1 MEKKRI
7 TYLTLLPATVVFLL
21 LALYPT
27 VEAVW
32 TSLNSYNL
40 TKPWL
45 GKSFL
50 FLGNY
55 IHLLSDSRFWLAL
68 LRAMQFVAASVVI
81 SFMVG
86 LAIALLLHRARWFKG
101 FFRIAFLVPMVVAP
115 AITALNFKFMY
126 NYNLG
131 IINHILE
138 LSGLGRIDLLGN
150 PSVVLWSIIAVDI
163 WQWTPLVIL
172 VLLAGLESLP
182 REPYEAALI
191 DGANRWQVFRSITLP
206 LLNKFITITLV
217 IRIMDALKVYEAIHL
232 MSAGGPGTASETLN
246 IYLARVGFNWFD
258 MGYASALGVIS
269 LYLTLFLAWFLV
281 KRTGAFATGR

>member
-7 TYLTLLPATVVFLL
+7 TYLTLLPAAIVFVL

-27 VEAVW
+27 IEAIW

-45 GKSFL
+45 GKSFV

-55 IHLLSDSRFWLAL
+55 IQLFSDLRFWLAL
-68 LRAMQFVAASVVI
+68 LRSIQFVAVSVIV
-81 SFMVG
+81 SFLVG

-101 FFRIAFLVPMVVAP
+101 FFRIIFLVPMVVAP
-115 AITALNFKFMY
+115 AITALNFRFMY

-131 IINHILE
+131 IINYILE
-138 LSGLGRIDLLGN
+138 WSGLGRVDLLGN
-150 PSVVLWSIIAVDI
+150 PGAVLWSIIAVDV

-191 DGANRWQVFRSITLP
+191 DGANRWQIFRSITVP

-217 IRIMDALKVYEAIHL
+217 IRIMDALKVYETIQL

-246 IYLARVGFNWFD
+246 IYLARVGFSWFD
-258 MGYASALGVIS
+258 MGYASALGIIS
-269 LYLTLFLAWFLV
+269 LYFTLFLAWFLV